1 MPEVK
6 EVEFEVKF
14 PARHVEFNF
23 PWEESID
30 SLHREGF
37 QYSFQIQ
44 FLTCLL
50 ERWDHPDGRY
60 KLVAYKG
67 GGIYVSEDVN
77 DPQWKE
83 IIGAIFDDRDPPV
96 PLVLENWFEFEI
108 IDHERTDGW
117 GTSVRRLSSNEIP
130 ATSAEWEKL
139 VRSYHV
145 DQGQTTFSLRNGRT
159 GETVFSDTLRKG
171 RDGSVKILSR
181 KKRKSSP

>member
-1 MPEVK
+1 MPHEEFVIKHAIKHVEVK
-6 EVEFEVKF
+6 LS
-14 PARHVEFNF
+14 
-23 PWEESID
+23 WEESID
-30 SLHREGF
+30 SLYRKGF
-37 QYSFQIQ
+37 RHSFDTLFITS
-44 FLTCLL
+44 FL

-60 KLVAYKG
+60 KLVVYKG
-67 GGIYVSEDVN
+67 GGLYVSEEVN

-96 PLVLENWFEFEI
+96 PLVSENWFEFEI

-117 GTSVRRLSSNEIP
+117 GTSVRRLSSDEIP
-130 ATSAEWEKL
+130 TTSAEWEKF
-139 VRSYHV
+139 VRRYHV
-145 DQGQTTFSLRNGRT
+145 ERGKTTCSLRNGRT